1 MPHLTPHHKG
11 RHPPRQG
18 AHHGWGVGVGG
29 PLNANIDIWALF
41 DTKKRENEPL
51 AISNQKNL
59 TEIKKTFSGPV
70 HLMAFLRRKIRPM
83 TRSSQR
89 QGTV

>member
-1 MPHLTPHHKG
+1 MVKWVKDKISQVGPTLPPTTRGTTPHGKE
-11 RHPPRQG
+11 PLM
-18 AHHGWGVGVGG
+18 VGGKVGG

-59 TEIKKTFSGPV
+59 TEIKKNF
-70 HLMAFLRRKIRPM
+70 
-83 TRSSQR
+83 
-89 QGTV
+89 

>member
-1 MPHLTPHHKG
+1 MLGGK
-11 RHPPRQG
+11 
-18 AHHGWGVGVGG
+18 VGE

-41 DTKKRENEPL
+41 DKKKRENEPL
-51 AISNQKNL
+51 AMSNQMNL
-59 TEIKKTFSGPV
+59 TKIKKTFSGPFY
-70 HLMAFLRRKIRPM
+70 LMAFLRRKIRPM

>member
-1 MPHLTPHHKG
+1 MLGGK
-11 RHPPRQG
+11 
-18 AHHGWGVGVGG
+18 VGE

-41 DTKKRENEPL
+41 DKKKRENEPL
-51 AISNQKNL
+51 AMSNQMNL
-59 TEIKKTFSGPV
+59 TKIKKETFSGPV